1 LSKINQ
7 RSGLFDLKDMKGEI
21 TLNFDAQ
28 LSQLKIHC
36 QELNAQLVESYTML
50 ILRQQNR
57 QIFARACANCDYK
70 TVTLQSSRFSL
81 SPYQKFS
88 SGFGRVK
95 HSAFISPL

>member
-50 ILRQQNR
+50 IFRQQNR
-57 QIFARACANCDYK
+57 QIFARACANK
-70 TVTLQSSRFSL
+70 RLVS
-81 SPYQKFS
+81 
-88 SGFGRVK
+88 
-95 HSAFISPL
+95 